1 VLQTLAIIALSVFAL
16 PVVVF
21 FTVKLGTFAYYSG
34 RARYREYARNRKKKG
49 QSNGSK
55 QA

>member
-1 VLQTLAIIALSVFAL
+1 MLQTLAVIALLVVAI

-49 QSNGSK
+49 QSNGS
-55 QA
+55 QSS

>member
-1 VLQTLAIIALSVFAL
+1 MLQTLAVIALVIVAL

-49 QSNGSK
+49 SSNGSK